1 MKISEKKRAAVLKRE
16 KIMKKIIFSAFILLT
31 AAGCTVSLPEDELS
45 VTRGKMEHYMLNE
58 VKTQSEMNLVS
69 SYMVQLANMEKYL
82 IEYRIWNQAN
92 YDYIEKE
99 FQADC
104 EAWEKRAEAE
114 NQKPS
119 QYKGGSLAPMDHNLR
134 MTDFI
139 EKRIHELRIKWR
151 KK

>member
-1 MKISEKKRAAVLKRE
+1 MKQ
-16 KIMKKIIFSAFILLT
+16 IIFSVAILLT
-31 AAGCTVSLPEDELS
+31 VTGCATRLPEDDLS
-45 VTRGKMEHYMLNE
+45 ETRSKLEHYLMNDAR
-58 VKTQSEMNLVS
+58 TQSEMNLVS

-82 IEYRIWNQAN
+82 LEYRIWNQSN
-92 YDYIEKE
+92 YDQIEKD
-99 FQADC
+99 FHADC

-119 QYKGGSLAPMDHNLR
+119 QFEGGSLAPMDHNLR

-139 EKRIHELRIKWR
+139 EKRIEELRTKWR

>member
-1 MKISEKKRAAVLKRE
+1 MKQ
-16 KIMKKIIFSAFILLT
+16 IIFSVLILLAVT
-31 AAGCTVSLPEDELS
+31 GCTDRPQKAGRLPEDVLKEARSNL
-45 VTRGKMEHYMLNE
+45 EHYLTKDAM
-58 VKTQSEMNLVS
+58 TQGEMNIIS
-69 SYMVQLANMEKYL
+69 SHMLQLANMEKYL

-119 QYKGGSLAPMDHNLR
+119 QYEGGSLAPMDHNLR
-134 MTDFI
+134 MTGFI